1 MEKLLRVAE
10 MRDLEKQVTKGE
22 ISYSRMIEI
31 INEKHFM
38 ELVNLR
44 GELETGRKQMLMEF
58 YEYIKKNADI
68 KNSTGYSEFW
78 TDKFIKHTQ

>member
-22 ISYSRMIEI
+22 ISYSRMVEI

-38 ELVNLR
+38 ELVKLR
-44 GELETGRKQMLMEF
+44 GELQNVKNLKNTVVLNGIEFGYKQCEMG
-58 YEYIKKNADI
+58 
-68 KNSTGYSEFW
+68 NSLEECMANV
-78 TDKFIKHTQ
+78 H